1 MALTPGTR
9 LGPYEITGAI
19 GAGGMGEVY
28 RARDTKLN
36 RDVAIKVLPEAF
48 ASDPERLTRFTREAQ
63 TLAALNHPNIAHIHG
78 LEESGSVRA
87 LVMELVEGE
96 DLSAQIARGPIP
108 IAEALPIAKQIAEA
122 IEAAHEHGVVHR
134 DLKPANIKVRADG
147 TVKVLDFGLAKA
159 MDPSGASNA
168 NVSHSPTLTGHWTQL
183 GMIIGTAA
191 YMSPEQAKGKVVDRR
206 ADIWAFGVV
215 LFEMLTG
222 ERLFKGEDI
231 SDVLAAVLRHE
242 IDWAALPKATPMR
255 LKRLLEHCLDR
266 DVKERLR
273 DIGEARFEIGK
284 IQTGAPESAAA
295 PGGAATDVPAW
306 RRALPWAVA
315 AFFGV
320 VFVFALVR
328 WAPWRKTPVLE
339 PRRLLA
345 NIGVDASLTTG
356 LGASA
361 ILSPDG
367 KTLVFTARQTDQT
380 RLFIRKLDQLQAV
393 ALGGTEGA
401 ESPFFSPDGQ
411 WIGFFASGKLKKV
424 SVTGGAAVNLA
435 DAQAGRGGAWTDDD
449 TIIFTPVGTGSDAR
463 LMRVPAAGGTP
474 AVFSTLSAGAV
485 TQRWPQTL
493 PSGKGLLYTE
503 HLAYG
508 GFDEANLTVAPL
520 PSGTPKIVLRGGYY
534 GRYVPSGHL
543 VYMQQGTLFAVRF
556 DLNRL
561 ETIGQAA
568 PALAGLVTNQISFGG
583 TQLAFSAE
591 GTLVYVPGGSA
602 AATAPIDWMT
612 RDGKTSV
619 LRATKASWAGPEFSP
634 DGHKVALTILG
645 AQRPDVWAFD
655 WARDTLTQLTF
666 DRGDDRSPVFSPDG
680 RRIVFASDRAKPGV
694 SNLYWVNAD
703 GTGDVT
709 RLTDN
714 PGVQRPASFHP
725 SGKFVA
731 FDEYRP
737 DTGFDLMILP
747 LEGDTGRG
755 FSPKPPTVFLGTKA
769 AEWSPMFSPDGR
781 WIAYQSNEIA
791 GQNDVYVRPFPGPGG
806 QWRVST
812 EGGQFPR
819 WSATTR
825 ELLFVNPGQARVM
838 VAPYTVVGD
847 SFRADHPR
855 VWSPVGYRPLASAL
869 MPPYDIHPD
878 GKRLALAAAEGQS
891 AAPQDHVV
899 FVFNF
904 FDHLRTLLPE
914 GK

>member
-1 MALTPGTR
+1 
-9 LGPYEITGAI
+9 
-19 GAGGMGEVY
+19 MGEVY
-28 RARDTKLN
+28 RAHDTKLN

-48 ASDPERLTRFTREAQ
+48 ASDPERLSRFTREAQ
-63 TLAALNHPNIAHIHG
+63 TLASLNHPNIAAIYGIEETPSTTESRSG
-78 LEESGSVRA
+78 LRA

-96 DLSAQIARGPIP
+96 DLSTQIARGPIP

-122 IEAAHEHGVVHR
+122 LEAAHEHGIVHR
-134 DLKPANIKVRADG
+134 DLKPANIKIRSDG

-159 MDPSGASNA
+159 MDPSGASNV
-168 NVSHSPTLTGHWTQL
+168 NLSHSPTLTGHGTQL
-183 GMIIGTAA
+183 GVIIGTAA

-215 LFEMLTG
+215 LCEMLTG
-222 ERLFKGEDI
+222 ERTFKGEDI
-231 SDVLAAVLRHE
+231 SDVLAAVLRQE
-242 IDWAALPKATPMR
+242 VNWAALPKATPPR

-284 IQTGAPESAAA
+284 ILTGAPESAVS

-315 AFFGV
+315 AFFGIAFV
-320 VFVFALVR
+320 VALVR
-328 WAPWRKTPVLE
+328 WAPWRETPVAE

-345 NIGVDASLTTG
+345 SIGVDASLTTG

-367 KTLVFTARQTDQT
+367 KTLVFAARQADQT

-401 ESPFFSPDGQ
+401 ESPFFSPDGR

-424 SVTGGAAVNLA
+424 SVTGGAAVNLCNVEI
-435 DAQAGRGGAWTDDD
+435 GRGGTWTEND
-449 TIIFTPVGTGSDAR
+449 TIIFTPGGTASSR
-463 LMRVPAAGGTP
+463 LMWVPSAGGTP
-474 AVFSTLSAGAV
+474 SVFVALSAGALL
-485 TQRWPQTL
+485 QRWPQTL
-493 PSGKGLLYTE
+493 PGGKSLLYTE
-503 HLAYG
+503 HSTTS
-508 GFDEANLTVAPL
+508 GFDLANLAVAPL

-543 VYMQQGTLFAVRF
+543 VYMHQGTLFAVRF

-568 PALAGLVTNQISFGG
+568 PALEGVITNQTSFGG
-583 TQLAFSAE
+583 AQLAFSAE

-602 AATAPIDWMT
+602 AATAPINWMT

-619 LRATKASWAGPEFSP
+619 LKATKAAWAGPVFSP
-634 DGHKVALTILG
+634 DGHKVALTIFG

-666 DRGDDRSPVFSPDG
+666 DRGDDRLPVFSPDG

-694 SNLYWVNAD
+694 FNLYWVNAD

-714 PGVQRPASFHP
+714 PGAQRPASFHP
-725 SGKFVA
+725 GGKFVA
-731 FDEYRP
+731 FDEDRP
-737 DTGFDLMILP
+737 DMRSDLMILP

-755 FSPKPPTVFLGTKA
+755 FSPKPPAVFLGTL
-769 AEWSPMFSPDGR
+769 AEERSPMFSPDGR
-781 WIAYQSNEIA
+781 WIAYQSNEIG

-819 WSATTR
+819 WSPPTR

-847 SFRADHPR
+847 SFRSDHPR
-855 VWSPVGYRPLASAL
+855 VWSPVGYRPLASPL
-869 MPPYDIHPD
+869 MAPYDIHPD
-878 GKRLALAAAEGQS
+878 GKRLALSAAEGQS

-904 FDHLRTLLPE
+904 FDYLRAILPE